1 MKLFHG
7 TTADALADIRINGL
21 RTDKGGEN
29 WNVSEDWVYFWSPQ
43 AILERGDVED
53 MEGAEAEARRMA
65 EDSGSFGLGQA
76 KDCRL
81 VILEIELPDGTE
93 DVEPDESCDNMEG
106 AVRTARNVPFSCV
119 TAIHISND
127 LSLLRGY
134 FLSFCLKR
142 DMCAR
147 TLSYAEQKVAE
158 AFAKSDISCDL
169 LDDII
174 EWS

>member
-29 WNVSEDWVYFWSPQ
+29 WTVSDAYVYFWSPE
-43 AILERGDVED
+43 AIMERDDCD
-53 MEGAEAEARRMA
+53 MEQAEAEARRMA
-65 EDSGSFGLGQA
+65 EDSGSFGLGFA

-81 VILEIELPDGTE
+81 VILEIELPDE
-93 DVEPDESCDNMEG
+93 MEPVIPDESCDNMEG
-106 AVRTARNVPFSCV
+106 AVCTYENVPFSCV

-127 LSLLRGY
+127 LSLLKGY

-142 DMCAR
+142 DMSAR
-147 TLSYAEQKVAE
+147 SLTYTEQKVAE
-158 AFAKSDISCDL
+158 LFAKSDSFCDIL
-169 LDDII
+169 SDVI
-174 EWS
+174 EWE